1 MSSNIFL
8 IIALITTGIFV
19 IQFILSIFFGDI
31 DTEIDID
38 ADISSVVSF
47 KGRTHFGIGF
57 GWYMYLAGHTD
68 VANYIIGILIGLFF
82 VLAVWFLYKK
92 AYRLQQVNRSEK
104 TDQLVG
110 RESTIYFKH
119 GDGKYTVQ
127 MKRDGAIREID
138 VVSESGKTY
147 QTGDRTIITA
157 YKDGILYIQ

>member
-1 MSSNIFL
+1 MLNY
-8 IIALITTGIFV
+8 
-19 IQFILSIFFGDI
+19 
-31 DTEIDID
+31 
-38 ADISSVVSF
+38 SVAEL
-47 KGRTHFGIGF
+47 R
-57 GWYMYLAGHTD
+57 
-68 VANYIIGILIGLFF
+68 FF

-157 YKDGILYIQ
+157 YKDGILYIHFVYLQLIIPQYFISNKSGIWSLSLIVHSKG

>member
-1 MSSNIFL
+1 M
-8 IIALITTGIFV
+8 
-19 IQFILSIFFGDI
+19 
-31 DTEIDID
+31 
-38 ADISSVVSF
+38 SF
-47 KGRTHFGIGF
+47 KGLTHFGIGF

-127 MKRDGAIREID
+127 IKRDGAIREID